1 MSKNRPRPTPE
12 TQPYWDAC
20 QRHELQLQRC
30 RSCQQFQFYPRVV
43 CTKCGHDQLDW
54 TRASGA
60 GKIVS
65 FTVVRRAISAAY
77 AAEVPYVIALIEL
90 DEGPQMMSNVVECDI
105 DAVAIGMD
113 VAVCFDDW
121 DVDITIPKFKPAR

>member
-1 MSKNRPRPTPE
+1 
-12 TQPYWDAC
+12 
-20 QRHELQLQRC
+20 
-30 RSCQQFQFYPRVV
+30 VV
-43 CTKCGHDQLDW
+43 CVNYGDDRLDW
-54 TRASGA
+54 SRASGS

-77 AAEVPYVIALIEL
+77 AAEVPYVIALIQL
-90 DEGPQMMSNVVECDI
+90 DEGPQMMSNVVECDV